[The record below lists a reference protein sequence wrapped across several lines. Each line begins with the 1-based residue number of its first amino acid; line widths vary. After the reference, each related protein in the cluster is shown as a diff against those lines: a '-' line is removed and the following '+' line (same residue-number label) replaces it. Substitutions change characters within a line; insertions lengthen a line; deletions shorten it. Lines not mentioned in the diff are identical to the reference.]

1 MHCQVDFLCLIRR
14 AHPVEKGEDRA
25 APDEHAVPVTVRLSD
40 IDLPFSLAERHH
52 LLSRLDS
59 LLEEYVFHS
68 RMIRERWGPNEAL
81 ILGLGTLSLILGA
94 WDLGIGEIA
103 SGGDYNRVGLFG
115 EDGGFLHVSD
125 FSLMLALLAMIAWI
139 GLFAALWTRFPLMRE
154 NLVYMLIATLA
165 VQLGYVF
172 SHASATNFPFGA
184 TGGDWSGVGIGNLV
198 LLFLSMIVVHRSV
211 IETRDIHVQERHA
224 HPDPRVVQKAW
235 RDHSLNAWSMSLG
248 AWMIF
253 LNLSAWAGSHA
264 VAPRPPIESDMTG
277 FIVMHVF
284 FGILAIGVWT
294 HVLWYPQFMLGAAGD
309 RIQSV
314 RAREVA
320 GEAVPVSRDRRQGSC
335 PICGV
340 ETAAI
345 RHEDGSLEVPCGEC
359 EGGGAPGTTCGDCG
373 TTLPARIS
381 CHDCGSSTTV
391 ISHFSRSE
399 AW

>member
-1 MHCQVDFLCLIRR
+1 MED
-14 AHPVEKGEDRA
+14 GEDRA
-25 APDEHAVPVTVRLSD
+25 APDEHAVPATVRLSD
-40 IDLPFSLAERHH
+40 ISLPFSLAEKNPR
-52 LLSRLDS
+52 LARLDS
-59 LLEEYVFHS
+59 LLKEYVFHS
-68 RMIRERWGPNEAL
+68 RMIKERWGANEAL
-81 ILGLGTLSLILGA
+81 IIGLGSIAIILGA

-125 FSLMLALLAMIAWI
+125 ISLMFALLGIIAWI
-139 GLFAALWTRFPLMRE
+139 GLFASLWTRFPLMRE
-154 NLVYMLIATLA
+154 NLVWMAVATLA
-165 VQLGYVF
+165 VQLGYIF
-172 SHASATNFPFGA
+172 SHSTATNFPFGA
-184 TGGDWSGVGIGNLV
+184 AGSDWGGVGIGNLV
-198 LLFLSMIVVHRSV
+198 LVFLSIIVVHRAV

-235 RDHSLNAWSMSLG
+235 RDHSLNAWSLSLG
-248 AWMIF
+248 TWIIF

-264 VAPRPPIESDMTG
+264 VAPRPPIEADMTG

-284 FGILAIGVWT
+284 FGILSVGLWT
-294 HVLWYPQFMLGAAGD
+294 HVLWYPQFMLGASGD

-320 GEAVPVSRDRRQGSC
+320 GDSVPSSVDRRQGSC

-340 ETAAI
+340 ETSAI
-345 RHEDGSLEVPCGEC
+345 RHEGGSIEVPCGQC
-359 EGGGAPGTTCGDCG
+359 DGGGMPGTACAECGS
-373 TTLPARIS
+373 TLPARIS

>member
-1 MHCQVDFLCLIRR
+1 MEDM
-14 AHPVEKGEDRA
+14 EDRA
-25 APDEHAVPVTVRLSD
+25 APDEHAVPATVRLSD
-40 IDLPFSLAERHH
+40 IDLSFTLADRHPA
-52 LLSRLDS
+52 LARLDS

-68 RMIRERWGPNEAL
+68 RMILERWGPNEAL
-81 ILGLGTLSLILGA
+81 ILGLGTLAILLGA

-115 EDGGFLHVSD
+115 EQGGFLHVAD
-125 FSLMLALLAMIAWI
+125 FSLMLALLSLIAWL
-139 GLFAALWTRFPLMRE
+139 GLFATLWTRFPLMRE
-154 NLVYMLIATLA
+154 NLVYMSVATLA
-165 VQLGYVF
+165 VQLGYVA
-172 SHASATNFPFGA
+172 SHSTATNFPLGA
-184 TGGDWSGVGIGNLV
+184 SGSDWGGVGIGNLV
-198 LLFLSMIVVHRSV
+198 LVFLSMVVVHRAV

-253 LNLSAWAGSHA
+253 LNLSSWAGSHA
-264 VAPRPPIESDMTG
+264 VAPRPPIETDMTA
-277 FIVMHVF
+277 FIALYVF
-284 FGILAIGVWT
+284 FGILSVAMWT

-320 GEAVPVSRDRRQGSC
+320 GEVVPVKNDRRQGSC

-345 RHEDGSLEVPCGEC
+345 RHEDSSIEVPCNEC
-359 EGGGAPGTTCGDCG
+359 DGGGAPGTACSECEAILPTRITC
-373 TTLPARIS
+373 R
-381 CHDCGSSTTV
+381 DCGSSTTV
-391 ISHFSRSE
+391 ISHFTRSE